1 MVLLAVL
8 VPTGGGCRVQLQLGR
23 TRFVVSKLI
32 NSGSKFRPKKYQYSG
47 DKERGRHC
55 VGLS

>member
-1 MVLLAVL
+1 M
-8 VPTGGGCRVQLQLGR
+8 QFQLGR

-32 NSGSKFRPKKYQYSG
+32 NSGSKFKPKKYQYSG